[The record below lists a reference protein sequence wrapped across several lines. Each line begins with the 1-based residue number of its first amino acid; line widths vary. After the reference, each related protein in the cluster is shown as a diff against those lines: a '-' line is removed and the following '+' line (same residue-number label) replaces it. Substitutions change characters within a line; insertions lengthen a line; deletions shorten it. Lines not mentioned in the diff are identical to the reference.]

1 MADIRGRP
9 QAALTQINGQSAGA
23 VVSLTLQM
31 IAVRNPSLLLPRIRL
46 IGGQPLDPA
55 PVPMVRCVR
64 RPENGPPKVG
74 LQRQL
79 PGERQGYA
87 DGGDYDRCRDERRA
101 SPAFQK
107 RNLRRSD
114 DMDDERLSEQG
125 FNEPPGLKQRWISP
139 GVQAI
144 EHHEIRNVIED
155 RTDRA
160 DGQHKFRDIADVP
173 SPLAPQGIRRRRCR

>member
-1 MADIRGRP
+1 MTDIRGRP

-55 PVPMVRCVR
+55 PVPMVRCVG

-79 PGERQGYA
+79 MNSTGVPVRTSLVS
-87 DGGDYDRCRDERRA
+87 GGVHLLGVGRK
-101 SPAFQK
+101 Q
-107 RNLRRSD
+107 
-114 DMDDERLSEQG
+114 DERLETAAAFPAVPNMTGAPIAPVLGPFGGDQLITALNAFHPEAG
-125 FNEPPGLKQRWISP
+125 TTTGNARP
-139 GVQAI
+139 
-144 EHHEIRNVIED
+144 HHRL
-155 RTDRA
+155 RA
-160 DGQHKFRDIADVP
+160 SAFT
-173 SPLAPQGIRRRRCR
+173 